1 MKTIFAL
8 VLASLTVTAFAQHRD
23 NRHQPNP
30 GHSAPSHTPSSE
42 THRPAPTH
50 NPAPSHTPSYET
62 HRPAPTH
69 NPAPTHTPTY
79 DPHRPTHTPTYNGD
93 HSRPSYGIRSCTVV
107 MRNHRYR
114 IVKRFYGYT
123 DYYSSLCAS
132 ALSQCEDE
140 RSHRDLHNTTCELQ
154 Y

>member
-1 MKTIFAL
+1 MKTFLAL
-8 VLASLTVTAFAQHRD
+8 VLASLTVSAIAQHRD

-30 GHSAPSHTPSSE
+30 GHSTPSHTPSYD

-50 NPAPSHTPSYET
+50 NPAPTHTPSYDT

-79 DPHRPTHTPTYNGD
+79 NGD
-93 HSRPSYGIRSCTVV
+93 HTRPSYGVRSCTVV
-107 MRNHRYR
+107 MRNNHYR
-114 IVKRFYGYT
+114 IVKSFYGYT

-140 RSHRDLHNTTCELQ
+140 RSHRDLHNYTCEQ
-154 Y
+154 RY